1 MDRTEENRQEYKEL
15 QRRVKREV
23 SKAKQK
29 AYDELY
35 TRLDTREGEKDLY
48 RLARQRDRDGKDVQ
62 QVRVIKDR
70 DGRVLTS
77 EESVQRRWKEY
88 FEELMN
94 EENEREKRVEG
105 VNSVEQ
111 KVDKIRK
118 DEVRK
123 ALKRMKSGKAVG
135 PDDIPVEVWKCLGEA
150 AVEFLASLFN
160 RVLESERMPEEW
172 RRSVLVPIFKN
183 KGDVQSCSNY
193 RGIKLMSH
201 TMKVWERVV
210 EARLRKVVEICE
222 QQYGFMPRK
231 STTDAIFALRILMEK
246 YRDGQRE
253 LHCVFVDLEKAYD
266 RVPREELWYCMRKSG
281 VAEKY
286 VRVVQDMYERS
297 RTVVRC
303 AVGQTEEF
311 NVEVG
316 LHQGSALSPFLF
328 AIVMDQLS
336 EEVRQESPWTMM
348 FADDIVIC
356 SENREQVE
364 ENLERWRFALERRG
378 MKVSRSKTEYMCVNE
393 RQGSG
398 TVRLQGEEVKKVQ
411 EFKYLGS
418 TVQSNGECGK
428 EVKKRVQAGWNGWRK
443 VSGVLCDQ
451 KISARIKGKV
461 YRTVV
466 RAAMLYGLET
476 VSLRKRQEAE
486 LEVAEL
492 KMLRFSLGVTRLDRI
507 RNEYIRG
514 TAHVGRLGD
523 KVREARLRWF
533 GHVQR
538 REIMLEQVEAIPKL
552 FPESWEHEIVQNVL
566 EELEMKESKLMEEK
580 KKEASEALVNMVA
593 KQDAVLASE
602 LNCWTQDME
611 KRITTIFLNITKL
624 CEELKKTEEL
634 ERESLLRDRKKLKKC
649 VGQLEDVLASER
661 EQQEQEKEKIKQD
674 MEKRITA
681 LLQNITEHQ
690 NSMKLCEER
699 EKVAELERDSLMRDR
714 KNLEKCVV
722 QLEDTLASERASQE
736 QEKEKM
742 EEKITVLFQNI
753 TCLDTCLNLL
763 EEREKTKALQRESL
777 MRDQEQLQKRVGQL
791 ENILA
796 SEREQQEQEKEK
808 IKQDMEKRIT
818 ALLQNITE
826 HQNSLKLFE
835 EREKAAELERDSL
848 MRDRKKLEKRVGQ
861 LEDTLASERAPQ
873 EQEKEKLEDK
883 IAVLFEN
890 ITWLDTCQN
899 LLEER
904 EKTKA
909 LQGESL
915 LRDRKKLQ
923 KRVGQLENILASARE
938 QQEQEKEKIKHDMEK
953 RITALLQNITE
964 HQ

>member
-111 KVDKIRK
+111 NVDKIRK

-135 PDDIPVEVWKCLGEA
+135 PDEFPVEVWKCLGDA

-201 TMKVWERVV
+201 TMKLWERVV

-246 YRDGQRE
+246 YRNGQRE

-311 NVEVG
+311 KVEVG

-356 SENREQVE
+356 SESREQVE

-378 MKVSRSKTEYMCVNE
+378 MKVSCSKTEYMCVNE
-393 RQGSG
+393 REGSG

-466 RAAMLYGLET
+466 RPAMLYGLVT
-476 VSLRKRQEAE
+476 VPLRKRQESE

-538 REIMLEQVEAIPKL
+538 REMVRVVQVMYERSRTVVRCAVGQTEEFNVEVGLHQGSALSPFLFAIVMDQLSEEVRQESSWTMMFADDIAICSESREQVEENLERWRFALERRGMKVSCSKTEYMCVNEREGSGTVRLQGEGVKKVQEFKYLGSTVQSNGECGKEVKKRVQAGWNGWRKVSGVLCEGKISARIKGKVYRTVVRAAML
-552 FPESWEHEIVQNVL
+552 YGLETVSLRKRQES
-566 EELEMKESKLMEEK
+566 ELE
-580 KKEASEALVNMVA
+580 
-593 KQDAVLASE
+593 
-602 LNCWTQDME
+602 
-611 KRITTIFLNITKL
+611 
-624 CEELKKTEEL
+624 
-634 ERESLLRDRKKLKKC
+634 
-649 VGQLEDVLASER
+649 
-661 EQQEQEKEKIKQD
+661 
-674 MEKRITA
+674 
-681 LLQNITEHQ
+681 
-690 NSMKLCEER
+690 
-699 EKVAELERDSLMRDR
+699 VAELKMLRFSLGVTRLNRIRNEYIRGTAHVGRLGDKVR
-714 KNLEKCVV
+714 EARLRWFGHV
-722 QLEDTLASERASQE
+722 QR
-736 QEKEKM
+736 
-742 EEKITVLFQNI
+742 
-753 TCLDTCLNLL
+753 
-763 EEREKTKALQRESL
+763 RESHGEPVPISGIIGHQGRIHPGRSANPSQGTHTL
-777 MRDQEQLQKRVGQL
+777 SFTHAITHYGQFRDANQPTMHVFGLGEETGVPRGSPRGMGKTCKLHTHGGGGNRTPNLSQHAADAD
-791 ENILA
+791 ENG
-796 SEREQQEQEKEK
+796 S
-808 IKQDMEKRIT
+808 T
-818 ALLQNITE
+818 
-826 HQNSLKLFE
+826 LF
-835 EREKAAELERDSL
+835 
-848 MRDRKKLEKRVGQ
+848 V
-861 LEDTLASERAPQ
+861 P
-873 EQEKEKLEDK
+873 
-883 IAVLFEN
+883 V
-890 ITWLDTCQN
+890 
-899 LLEER
+899 
-904 EKTKA
+904 
-909 LQGESL
+909 
-915 LRDRKKLQ
+915 
-923 KRVGQLENILASARE
+923 
-938 QQEQEKEKIKHDMEK
+938 
-953 RITALLQNITE
+953 
-964 HQ
+964 